1 MLSLLRLSKAKPRP
15 ERGERSRSRSR
26 SRMKRLGKRLGN
38 CCTSKHAQISIDFDE
53 LPHQRMITYDGL
65 ESCIL
70 KSNSSSAKCGMSIED
85 EFDTGYLDD
94 DDTTSCSSSRD
105 PSSSSSKWTAKKEDI
120 QETKEWDMPR
130 KPRASIKQKPAYV
143 LQFSDIDGM
152 RELFTKLL
160 LGEDVTGGRK
170 GMTSARALSNA
181 ITNLGASVFG
191 ELWKLQP
198 LPEEKKTKWRKEM
211 DWLLS
216 PANYM
221 VELVPAQ
228 RKGSNGRT
236 FEIMTPKARADIHM
250 NLPALQKLDSMLIE
264 ILDSMVKTEFWY
276 ADCSTLG
283 EARDGFAKTSN
294 RRLPFPRIPKDG
306 LPEKARKKLLCQGNL
321 VHQVFKAAKS
331 INEDV
336 LHGMPLPGTLKN
348 LLPRS
353 VRSSLGD
360 DLFKVL
366 SSESSSPTE
375 MAVSLKLM
383 SDHELLD
390 IINKLEAAALV
401 TKDRINEQAART
413 KSQSQSW
420 SFLKGAMPKLE
431 KMNSLLSRVE
441 ALLHELK
448 IRFPYIPHSFIDVMK
463 VNHCKDVGHS
473 ILEAYSRFLASLAY
487 NMLSRIVGILEEDH
501 LCNPTS
507 PLSKCSFRGVSSK
520 RFVGSPL
527 VDSLMQKMDNADW
540 QFSDSNRSRSDSDM
554 FSPCT
559 SESKASSTA
568 TETPGG
574 SCVWCISTD
583 HGSPEVSP

>member
-1 MLSLLRLSKAKPRP
+1 
-15 ERGERSRSRSR
+15 
-26 SRMKRLGKRLGN
+26 MKRLGKRLGN
-38 CCTSKHAQISIDFDE
+38 CCTTKHEQISIDFDE

-70 KSNSSSAKCGMSIED
+70 KSNLSSVECGTSIED

-94 DDTTSCSSSRD
+94 DDTGSCSSSQD
-105 PSSSSSKWTAKKEDI
+105 PSSSSSKWTTKKEDI
-120 QETKEWDMPR
+120 QESKEWDMPR

-143 LQFSDIDGM
+143 LQFSDIKGM

-170 GMTSARALSNA
+170 GVNSARALSNA

-191 ELWKLQP
+191 ELWKLEP
-198 LPEEKKTKWRKEM
+198 LPEEKKTEWRKEM

-221 VELVPAQ
+221 VELVPAK
-228 RKGSNGRT
+228 RKESNGRT

-276 ADCSTLG
+276 ADCSTLD
-283 EARDGFAKTSN
+283 EARDGCAKTSN
-294 RRLPFPRIPKDG
+294 GWWLPFPRIPKDG
-306 LPEKARKKLLCQGNL
+306 LSEKARKKLLSQGNL

-336 LHGMPLPGTLKN
+336 LNGMSVPGTLQKS
-348 LLPRS
+348 LPRS

-360 DLFKVL
+360 DLFNML

-375 MAVSLKLM
+375 MAVSLILK
-383 SDHELLD
+383 SDHEVLD
-390 IINKLEAAALV
+390 TINKLEAAALV

-413 KSQSQSW
+413 KSQSRSW
-420 SFLKGAMPKLE
+420 SFLKDAMLE
-431 KMNSLLSRVE
+431 LDKMNSLLSRVE

-448 IRFPYIPHSFIDVMK
+448 MRFPYIPHSFLDVMK
-463 VNHCKDVGHS
+463 VHHCKDVGHS

-487 NMLSRIVGILEEDH
+487 NMLSRIAGILEEDRA
-501 LCNPTS
+501 CNPDS
-507 PLSKCSFRGVSSK
+507 PLSKCSFRGVNS
-520 RFVGSPL
+520 RIFVESPFA
-527 VDSLMQKMDNADW
+527 DSLMQKMDKADW
-540 QFSDSNRSRSDSDM
+540 EFSDSNRSRCDSDM

-559 SESKASSTA
+559 SESKTSSTA

-583 HGSPEVSP
+583 HGSPKVSP